1 MLVLL
6 SLLLIASAACAEFP
20 TPQIEFQPREYV
32 CYRAEGLHIDGKL
45 DDVAWESAAWTEG
58 FVDIEGHLKPLP
70 TFTTRV
76 KMLWDDNYFYFAAEM
91 EEPHIWAKLTVRDA
105 VIYHDNDF
113 EIFLDPD
120 GDTHNYYEL
129 EVNAMGTEWDL
140 FLDKPYRDGDDVA
153 HNEWDIDGLITAIDI
168 DGTLNNPD
176 DIDKGWTIE
185 IAIPWGCMQEP
196 RPIVGE
202 QWRVNFSRVEWDV
215 DEQYNKL
222 GNPEHNWVWSPQGLI
237 AMHYPEMWGFVQ
249 FADAET
255 EFVFNSDEL
264 EKWELRK
271 QYYNYKN
278 GEELPSWMSKDGRPW
293 IAPSASVQA
302 FYYPWYDNPDFG
314 DSYFHWSHRVM
325 GDVEVPHTYL
335 GGDDIGADFYPELG
349 CYSSHDPA
357 VVEKHMEQ
365 LVTAGVGT
373 ISVSWWGADT
383 FEGKAV
389 PLIMDKAEKFGLKVN
404 FHIEPFP
411 GRNAETTFEQL
422 KFIID
427 NYGDHPAFYRFNNK
441 PLFYVY
447 DSYFIPAEEWASI
460 LQPGD
465 KSIRGTKYDSVM
477 IGLWVQEK
485 EEQFFLD
492 SGFDG
497 FYNYFAVDGF
507 TFGSTWKNWEQMEN
521 WAAENGKIF
530 IPCVGPGYIDTKI
543 RPWNAVNIRD
553 RENGKYYDSAFGNA
567 LKIKPEIIGITSF
580 NEWHEGTQIEPSIA
594 KEGYEDFEPMNPD
607 AYLHRTRAWVERF
620 KKADK

>member
-1 MLVLL
+1 
-6 SLLLIASAACAEFP
+6 
-20 TPQIEFQPREYV
+20 
-32 CYRAEGLHIDGKL
+32 
-45 DDVAWESAAWTEG
+45 
-58 FVDIEGHLKPLP
+58 
-70 TFTTRV
+70 
-76 KMLWDDNYFYFAAEM
+76 
-91 EEPHIWAKLTVRDA
+91 
-105 VIYHDNDF
+105 
-113 EIFLDPD
+113 
-120 GDTHNYYEL
+120 
-129 EVNAMGTEWDL
+129 
-140 FLDKPYRDGDDVA
+140 
-153 HNEWDIDGLITAIDI
+153 
-168 DGTLNNPD
+168 
-176 DIDKGWTIE
+176 
-185 IAIPWGCMQEP
+185 
-196 RPIVGE
+196 
-202 QWRVNFSRVEWDV
+202 
-215 DEQYNKL
+215 
-222 GNPEHNWVWSPQGLI
+222 
-237 AMHYPEMWGFVQ
+237 Q

-255 EFVFNSDEL
+255 EFVFNDEEL
-264 EKWELRK
+264 KKWEQRK
-271 QYYNYKN
+271 QYYNFKN
-278 GEELPSWMSKDGRPW
+278 GGELPSWISKDGRSW
-293 IAPSASVQA
+293 STPSESVHA

-325 GDVEVPHTYL
+325 GDVEVPHTYP

-389 PLIMDKAEKFGLKVN
+389 PLIMEKAEKFGLKVN

-411 GRNAETTFEQL
+411 GRSPKTTFEQL
-422 KFIID
+422 KYIID

-485 EEQFFLD
+485 EQQFFID

-507 TFGSTWKNWEQMEN
+507 TFGSTWKNWQQMEN

-553 RENGKYYDSAFGNA
+553 RENGKYYDRAFGNA
-567 LKIKPEIIGITSF
+567 LKLKPEIIGITSF

-594 KEGYEDFEPMNPD
+594 KDSYEDFEPMNPD

-620 KKADK
+620 KKVNK